1 MERNFT
7 KQLRQNLKLTF
18 FAGAGAGI
26 TVFAW
31 IRTIL
36 YEIPFSLKE
45 DGVILLRVILT
56 GWILMTLLRLSIY
69 GLCYFADRLETISF
83 QKLFSGASL
92 TPALSILLISIFFMA
107 CKLKTTGITKE
118 LDTGLVTKYSGL
130 KPERTRIVMNNETL
144 THNDIP
150 IGESFK
156 IINEG
161 VSGFDSKDGKVFVTC
176 SLEIKDMKGNVLLS
190 APDLF
195 EGKNVFSKD
204 SVSVLSATVNTG
216 KPMEWEEKYE
226 VKAVFKDNYGSG
238 TIENKITIRAIDIP

>member
-1 MERNFT
+1 MAFFMQNAQNRVADHAIRLRFAPQKTTMEQNFT
-7 KQLRQNLKLTF
+7 KQLRHDLKLTF
-18 FAGAGAGI
+18 IAGAGIGI

-31 IRTIL
+31 IRTI
-36 YEIPFSLKE
+36 
-45 DGVILLRVILT
+45 
-56 GWILMTLLRLSIY
+56 
-69 GLCYFADRLETISF
+69 
-83 QKLFSGASL
+83 
-92 TPALSILLISIFFMA
+92 LSILLISIFFMA

-118 LDTGLVTKYSGL
+118 LDTGLVTKYRGL
-130 KPERTRIVMNNETL
+130 RPERMRIVMNDETL

-150 IGESFK
+150 IGESFR

-161 VSGFDSKDGKVFVTC
+161 VSGFESKDGKVSVTC

-195 EGKNVFSKD
+195 QGKNLLSKD

-216 KPMEWEEKYE
+216 KPMEREEKYE

-238 TIENKITIRAIDIP
+238 MIENKITIRAIDLP